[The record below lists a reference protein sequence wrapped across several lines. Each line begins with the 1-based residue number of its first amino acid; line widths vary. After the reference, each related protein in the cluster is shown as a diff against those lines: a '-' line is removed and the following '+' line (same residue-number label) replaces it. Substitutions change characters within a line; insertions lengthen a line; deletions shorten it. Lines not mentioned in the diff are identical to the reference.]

1 MIMSRTKTAEK
12 KKKKKEKRNKN
23 EIEKKTFFISFVGL
37 LVVRVNL

>member
-23 EIEKKTFFISFVGL
+23 EIEKKTFFNSFVGL
-37 LVVRVNL
+37 LVARI